1 MSTGVSG
8 PDIKRLASEAQEF
21 VLAAFTEEY
30 RNALIDGYR
39 EKLNAAIASECWEV
53 AATYCE
59 IISKLKKS

>member
-1 MSTGVSG
+1 MRTGVPS
-8 PDIKRLASEAQEF
+8 PLIKRLASEAQEF

-39 EKLNAAIASECWEV
+39 KKLNAAIASEHWEA

-59 IISKLKKS
+59 ILSKLKKS